1 MTKSLVRGKIFEQ
14 GYQTIIFFFFEKYD
28 LSVWIEH
35 LFE

>member
-14 GYQTIIFFFFEKYD
+14 GYQTIIFFEKYD